1 MRLPPFTRTTTF
13 RLSLVY
19 VALILVYSAGLI
31 GFIYSTTVGYM
42 QTETDRRIESEIDSI
57 LLAYDQGGLS
67 RVSQSLFERAA
78 VPNRYFLYQL
88 ETPSGIKLSG
98 DLTGMPSEEMGE
110 IDFEIDVR
118 RPGGDAFTLNVEGR
132 IVNLGTEARL
142 LVAYDA
148 GERGEIVRRL
158 TRAIYIAAAVGLILS
173 LIGGVLISR
182 AVARRAQSLVD
193 VADEVVK
200 GDLTQR
206 AEVKGVDDEFDR
218 LAKGMNAMLNRLQ
231 ALVKN
236 SRHAGDAIAHDLR
249 SPLSRMRN
257 HLETALSDPNTE
269 RDPYGVLARTIEQVD
284 GVLSTFNAIL
294 RLSKLDS
301 HADLRMEA
309 FDAQDM
315 VEEMSELLEPSAE
328 ESGLKLVVDSRKSQ
342 MTFGDRDLIAQA
354 LFNLIDNAIKYT
366 PAGGMVR
373 VSALKAPDNLVEF
386 QVKDTGIGIPEDE
399 RERVKR
405 RFHRMDRARTEPG
418 SGLGLALVEAVAHV
432 HEGRFDLLD
441 GDGPPERPGLKAIL
455 GFRRA

>member
-19 VALILVYSAGLI
+19 IALILVYSAGLI

-42 QTETDRRIESEIDSI
+42 RGETEERIEAEIDSI

-67 RVSQSLFERAA
+67 RVTQSLFERAA

-98 DLTGMPSEEMGE
+98 DLTGMPSESIGE

-118 RPGGDAFTLNVEGR
+118 RPGGNAFTLDVEGR

-148 GERGEIVRRL
+148 GERGEIVSRL
-158 TRAIYIAAAVGLILS
+158 TRAIYIAASAGLLLS

-193 VADEVVK
+193 VADEVVR

-218 LAKGMNAMLNRLQ
+218 LAEGMNAMLNRLQ
-231 ALVKN
+231 LLVKN
-236 SRHAGDAIAHDLR
+236 SRHTGDALAHDLR

-257 HLETALSDPNTE
+257 QLESALNDPETR
-269 RDPYGVLARTIEQVD
+269 RDPERVLAETIEQVD
-284 GVLSTFNAIL
+284 GILTTFNAIL
-294 RLSKLDS
+294 RLAKLDS
-301 HADLRMEA
+301 DADLRMET
-309 FDAQDM
+309 FDPRQM
-315 VEEMSELLEPSAE
+315 VEELVELVEPLAE
-328 ESGLKLVVDSRKSQ
+328 DAGLRIDMECGKIHDIV
-342 MTFGDRDLIAQA
+342 GDRDLIAQA
-354 LFNLIDNAIKYT
+354 LYNLIDNAIKYT
-366 PAGGMVR
+366 PSGGR
-373 VSALKAPDNLVEF
+373 VVLSARNGADNLVELV
-386 QVKDTGIGIPEDE
+386 VKDTGVGIPEHH

-405 RFHRMDRARTEPG
+405 RFQRMDEARTLPG
-418 SGLGLALVEAVAHV
+418 SGLGLALVEAVAQV
-432 HEGRFDLLD
+432 HRGRFDLFD
-441 GDGPPERPGLKAIL
+441 GDGPPDRPGLKAVL